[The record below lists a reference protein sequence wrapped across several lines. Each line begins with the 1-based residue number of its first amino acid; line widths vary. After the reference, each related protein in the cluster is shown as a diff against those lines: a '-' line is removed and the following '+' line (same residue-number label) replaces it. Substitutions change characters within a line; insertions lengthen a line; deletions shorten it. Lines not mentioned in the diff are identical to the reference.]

1 MYYMTTLEIYFRGP
15 KKTPYIYNQQTFEYV
30 CDGITGSLCFDRYY
44 YIEDSEPVKKEEAR
58 YSDWLPQTLDMYVK
72 RREVEPYKNVVNE
85 HGYTTFF
92 YTVVEEHLYTIEI
105 YKRVIHEST
114 DQISQVEDE
123 DGEEMNV
130 CFFPTNKQ
138 TIYFRILAK
147 N

>member
-1 MYYMTTLEIYFRGP
+1 MTTLEIYFRGP
-15 KKTPYIYNQQTFEYV
+15 KKTPYIYNQDTIEYI
-30 CDGITGSLCFDRYY
+30 CDGITGSLCFDGYY
-44 YIEDSEPVKKEEAR
+44 YVEDTKKEEAR

-72 RREVEPYKNVVNE
+72 RRETEPYKKEVGEN
-85 HGYTTFF
+85 GYTRYF
-92 YTVVEEHLYTIEI
+92 YNTVEENLYTIEI

-114 DQISQVEDE
+114 DIISQVEDE

-138 TIYFRILAK
+138 TVYFRVLAK